1 VHGAE
6 RLVVSDDRKTLLAKH
21 DLPYVQPG
29 RDRQPHFVVRP
40 GSSLRGYLCAGSFY
54 VKRHGA
60 ESDRNILRKVE
71 VETITK

>member
-1 VHGAE
+1 MILKQIHWNL
-6 RLVVSDDRKTLLAKH
+6 LVPEQLRIPNQWVSRA
-21 DLPYVQPG
+21 
-29 RDRQPHFVVRP
+29 
-40 GSSLRGYLCAGSFY
+40 SFY